1 MLLALTLSKAKSLVF
16 GVGFA
21 TRKPGADH
29 VVRCLVR
36 TTPKPSTQQRRS
48 GRPGRKSEMER
59 DRERERASFPETS
72 EVLRVTS
79 STRLLCYLNGI
90 RALFTKGGRESDIV
104 TKAAPRDH
112 SSRRAGDSAHS
123 YRYGLASLRACKPA
137 A

>member
-1 MLLALTLSKAKSLVF
+1 MLLALTLSKAKSLLF

-36 TTPKPSTQQRRS
+36 TLQS
-48 GRPGRKSEMER
+48 RPLNNVGVVGPAER
-59 DRERERASFPETS
+59 ARWRERERASFPETS